1 VLNRNAFQVD
11 SFEAAN
17 IDCGDPI
24 TLWIDALAIR
34 VNAARLA
41 KAVLDNPL
49 VERVRADVLFR
60 REHVQ
65 LFARHKPQ
73 KRSFAG
79 THRAIAR
86 HRPIDFAFDLERNL
100 PAVTATFVFHVKS
113 PFVLLVAD
121 TIL

>member
-24 TLWIDALAIR
+24 ALWIDAFSVR
-34 VNAARLA
+34 MNAARLA
-41 KAVLDNPL
+41 KAVLDDSL
-49 VERVRADVLFR
+49 VERVRADVPFR
-60 REHVQ
+60 CEHVQ
-65 LFARHKPQ
+65 LIARHKPQ